1 MKPTT
6 RHPRAGKDLARR
18 IVAGAT
24 LVSFLVTPPYAMASL
39 TEISNAPL
47 ASASTAQI
55 PPNVMFVLDASGS
68 MNSEYMP
75 DSISGRYDSER
86 VGSVSNRCNTI
97 YYNPNVTYLPAKNAD
112 GTDFPDAS
120 FTSAVRDPFSS
131 NSPSGSDNL
140 SSNFSPWGGWS
151 NQTAFYFVYTG
162 TWPTD
167 PALRDQA
174 CREDASGGNGTGHDG
189 WTTTSGNWKK
199 VEVPAAEQQN
209 FANWYTYYRTRLL
222 LMKSAAGQ
230 AFNNL
235 NDNFR
240 VGFITICP
248 DGSSC
253 NSDTK
258 TVTVD
263 SDHYL
268 KIDAF
273 TPSHKQDW

>member
-112 GTDFPDAS
+112 GTNFPDAS

-151 NQTAFYFVYTG
+151 SQTAFYFVYETRRAEKTPVVGTAQVMTAGRPPRATGRKWRFRRPSSRTSRTG
-162 TWPTD
+162 TPTI
-167 PALRDQA
+167 AR
-174 CREDASGGNGTGHDG
+174 
-189 WTTTSGNWKK
+189 
-199 VEVPAAEQQN
+199 
-209 FANWYTYYRTRLL
+209 
-222 LMKSAAGQ
+222 
-230 AFNNL
+230 
-235 NDNFR
+235 
-240 VGFITICP
+240 
-248 DGSSC
+248 GSS
-253 NSDTK
+253 
-258 TVTVD
+258 
-263 SDHYL
+263 
-268 KIDAF
+268 
-273 TPSHKQDW
+273 